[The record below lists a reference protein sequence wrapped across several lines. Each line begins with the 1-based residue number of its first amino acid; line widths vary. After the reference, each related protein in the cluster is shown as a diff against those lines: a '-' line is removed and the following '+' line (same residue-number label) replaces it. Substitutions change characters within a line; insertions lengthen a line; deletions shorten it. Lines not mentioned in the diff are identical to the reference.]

1 MRRPLAGDDHQRV
14 AEGRGDAA
22 DDARD
27 GHVATQALC
36 CDEES
41 AASNGDKAGDFTAG
55 QLFTKNERGERH
67 NDDGAAVI
75 QQRGDAD
82 ANGLVGA
89 EQEYPAGAQR
99 GAREDKGRSF
109 AGTRRCLQVMALGY
123 EEDDGKGESAQKRAQ
138 QYDIG
143 ARQRDGSGDDAVGA
157 KQ

>member
-1 MRRPLAGDDHQRV
+1 M
-14 AEGRGDAA
+14 
-22 DDARD
+22 
-27 GHVATQALC
+27 C

-109 AGTRRCLQVMALGY
+109 AGARRCLQLMALRSD
-123 EEDDGKGESAQKRAQ
+123 EDDNERESTKKRAQ
-138 QYDIG
+138 EHDVG
-143 ARQRDGSGDDAVGA
+143 AWQCDGCGDDAVRS
-157 KQ
+157 KQQ